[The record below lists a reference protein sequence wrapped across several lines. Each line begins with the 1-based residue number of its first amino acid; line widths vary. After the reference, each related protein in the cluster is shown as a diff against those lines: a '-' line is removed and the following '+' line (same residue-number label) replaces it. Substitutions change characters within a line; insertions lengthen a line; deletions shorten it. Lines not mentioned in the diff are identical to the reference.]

1 MELTL
6 RRYSETTTIGNGSY
20 KNLLETCKE
29 FQDIVEKDDFMKNH
43 WNQIV
48 MLTHS
53 LFKRQS
59 EKVAEKLDTKTTNAY
74 WKMTEIWNHYKFSF
88 NEVRHFDIACAPGF
102 FILAI
107 QEICQKNNIKYSFN
121 GFTLQE
127 GLELDDS
134 LKESPNIFYHNILK
148 GDINSKYYKKYN
160 LVTGDIG
167 IETNYESIEELQL
180 IELEKAQ
187 MEIALKLVENG
198 GSIILKMFTYSQ
210 KETIRIVDEFSKHF
224 DKSFIFKPLS
234 SRVLNNESYL
244 VGIHFD
250 EYSTN
255 GKGSNAEDIEVF
267 ESKRQSIRIEY
278 LEAATKIVKLKNKQ
292 FDIIRSFT

>member
-6 RRYSETTTIGNGSY
+6 RRYSETTTVGDGSY
-20 KNLLETCKE
+20 KNLLETCEKL
-29 FQDIVEKDDFMKNH
+29 QDIVENDDFMKNH

-48 MLTHS
+48 LLTHS

-59 EKVAEKLDTKTTNAY
+59 DKVAEKFDVKTTNAY
-74 WKMTEIWNHYKFSF
+74 WKMMEIWNHYNFSF

-102 FILAI
+102 FILAMK
-107 QEICQKNNIKYSFN
+107 EICQRNKIKYSFN
-121 GFTLQE
+121 GFTLKE
-127 GLELDDS
+127 GLELDES
-134 LKESPNIFYHNILK
+134 LKESPNIFYHDILE
-148 GDINSKYYKKYN
+148 GDIDNKYYKKYN

-167 IETNYESIEELQL
+167 IETNYDSIEELQL

-187 MEIALKLVENG
+187 METALKLVENG
-198 GSIILKMFTYSQ
+198 GSVVLKMFTYSQ
-210 KETIRIVDEFSKHF
+210 KETIRIVDEFAKHF

-250 EYSTN
+250 EYVTN
-255 GKGSNAEDIEVF
+255 GKGSNAEDIATF
-267 ESKRQSIRIEY
+267 ESKRQSIRIDY
-278 LEAATKIVKLKNKQ
+278 LEAETKLVKHTNKQ
-292 FDIIRSFT
+292 IDIIRSFK